1 MVHRAY
7 RTGVLGGSGY
17 TGAELLRLCAGHPE
31 IEVVR
36 ATAATNAGATVA
48 EVHPALGAA
57 YPDLAF
63 EHLDPAALGDLD
75 VVFACL
81 PHGESQAA
89 MPALLDAVGHVVD
102 LGADFRLPPD
112 VYERWYGEPHAAPEL
127 STQFAYGLTE
137 LYRDDVKSARHVA
150 APGCYPTA
158 ATLALA
164 PLLAD
169 DPVVEPHGIV
179 VSAVSG
185 VSGAGRALKTTS
197 LFAEADSQVSAY
209 GLLTHRHT
217 AEIEQG
223 LGHVARS
230 AVSVL
235 FQPHLAPM
243 TRGILASC
251 YARPAVD
258 GLSSRALLERYRAF
272 YADEVF
278 VLVTDEPSGTK
289 ATYGSNAC
297 HVTVRYDDRTGTVL
311 AFGALDNLVK
321 GASGQMVQNANLLLG
336 LPESMGL
343 TAVGMTP

>member
-1 MVHRAY
+1 
-7 RTGVLGGSGY
+7 
-17 TGAELLRLCAGHPE
+17 
-31 IEVVR
+31 
-36 ATAATNAGATVA
+36 
-48 EVHPALGAA
+48 
-57 YPDLAF
+57 
-63 EHLDPAALGDLD
+63 
-75 VVFACL
+75 
-81 PHGESQAA
+81 
-89 MPALLDAVGHVVD
+89 
-102 LGADFRLPPD
+102 
-112 VYERWYGEPHAAPEL
+112 
-127 STQFAYGLTE
+127 
-137 LYRDDVKSARHVA
+137 
-150 APGCYPTA
+150 
-158 ATLALA
+158 
-164 PLLAD
+164 
-169 DPVVEPHGIV
+169 
-179 VSAVSG
+179 
-185 VSGAGRALKTTS
+185 
-197 LFAEADSQVSAY
+197 VSAY

-321 GASGQMVQNANLLLG
+321 GASGQALQATNLLLG
-336 LPESMGL
+336 LPEPTGL
-343 TAVGMTP
+343 TTVGLFP